1 MLISPN
7 TDSQNQWSTLIT
19 ALRAAKHLAILTHQ
33 RPDPDAVGSQVGLA
47 SVLSQAGKT
56 GALIEFPP
64 VPESMHFIL
73 GTSPWPVVD
82 FSADWVNMQAAHFDT
97 LVLVDTSSREQVL
110 PATQWLDTSSA
121 KLLCID
127 HHLAA
132 DIKARCIYRDST
144 AGSCAEIIVRLADEF
159 GGLNLT
165 AANAL
170 LAGITADTGWFHF
183 EGTSAGT
190 LQAASACV
198 AAGAQPAELWNRLMQ
213 QDSVAKWR
221 LVGRALQ
228 TTFYA
233 LDGRLAM
240 MRITQEDFAQSGAKS
255 WETEDL
261 INFPLSIAAVAASVC
276 LAEQP
281 DGVLRVS
288 LRSKHTINV
297 AEIAAEF
304 GGGGHA
310 RAAGCRITMPMEDAC
325 RALTAAFEKR
335 FPNLQ

>member
-1 MLISPN
+1 MSMLPP
-7 TDSQNQWSTLIT
+7 TGGQNQWPALIA
-19 ALRAAKHLAILTHQ
+19 ALHAAKHVAIFTHQ

-47 SVLSQAGKT
+47 ALLSQAGKT

-64 VPESMHFIL
+64 VPESMNFIL
-73 GTSPWPVVD
+73 GSSPWPVVE
-82 FSADWVNMQAAHFDT
+82 FSPDWGRTQTAAFDA
-97 LVLVDTSSREQVL
+97 LVVVDTSSREQVL
-110 PATQWLDTSSA
+110 PAFEWLDASSA

-132 DIKARCIYRDST
+132 DLRCRCIYRDSA

-183 EGTSAGT
+183 ESTSAGT

-198 AAGAQPAELWNRLMQ
+198 AAGAQPDELWNRLMQ

-221 LVGRALQ
+221 LAGRALQ
-228 TTFYA
+228 TTLYL
-233 LDGRLAM
+233 LDGRLAL
-240 MRITQEDFAQSGAKS
+240 MRITQEDFVQSEARS
-255 WETEDL
+255 WETEGL
-261 INFPLSIAAVAASVC
+261 INLPLSIAAVAASVC

-281 DGVLRVS
+281 DGMLRVS

-310 RAAGCRITMPMEDAC
+310 RAAGCRMTMSMEDAC

-335 FPNLQ
+335 FSKLQ